1 MATPHPGLYKKGRYW
16 QYIIQA
22 HGQRAH
28 GSTRATDLATARKVL
43 EEKRRA
49 LIDGQLKRPTR
60 IIAASSLISEWLRVN
75 RATFSRGYLS
85 SAECALRLWVMP
97 VIGTLP
103 VTKVTTSQVMELR
116 ARMLEAGC
124 SATYANNTMKT
135 LKAIFN
141 FGIRMK
147 YAQEI
152 PFHLPKLKV
161 QKQPRA
167 IVPANRVHEFLEAV
181 DKAARNP
188 HIPVIIRVMFG
199 LGLREAEVLGMRWEW
214 FDPEQRTYV
223 VGKAKGKEARV
234 IPVPDWVWIAIHEMP
249 KPVLSEWVFPAEDGK
264 PHRSQFTKKALQ
276 KVCGELGVGNI
287 TAHRLRASF
296 ASLHAEAGTPV
307 TEIQGMLGH
316 KNIAT
321 TMIYVET
328 SLDAKRKAQDAL
340 SQKLR
345 LA

>member
-1 MATPHPGLYKKGRYW
+1 MATPHPGLYKRGRYW
-16 QYIIQA
+16 HYIISA
-22 HGQRAH
+22 NGQRAH
-28 GSTRATDLATARKVL
+28 GSTRATDLATARRVL
-43 EEKRRA
+43 EDKRRE
-49 LIDGQLKRPTR
+49 LVDGQLRRPTR
-60 IIAASSLISEWLRVN
+60 VVTTSALIQEWLRVN
-75 RATFSRGYLS
+75 RATFSRGHFV
-85 SAECALRLWVMP
+85 SAECALRRWVVP
-97 VIGTLP
+97 VIGNLP
-103 VTKVTTSQVMELR
+103 VNKTSTSHVMELR
-116 ARMLEAGC
+116 ARMLESGC

-135 LKAIFN
+135 LKAVFN

-147 YAQEI
+147 YTPEM
-152 PFHLPKLKV
+152 PFHLPKLRV

-167 IVPANRVHEFLEAV
+167 IVPANRIHEFLEAV
-181 DKAARNP
+181 NRAARNP
-188 HIPVIIRVMFG
+188 HIPVILRVMFG

-234 IPVPDWVWIAIHEMP
+234 LPVPEWVWSAIHDMP
-249 KPVLSEWVFPAEDGK
+249 KPMLSEWVFPAEDGK
-264 PHRSQFTKKALQ
+264 PHRAQFCKKTLQ
-276 KVCGELGVGNI
+276 RVCEELGLGNI

-296 ASLHAEAGTPV
+296 ASLHADAGTPI

-316 KNIAT
+316 KSVQT

-340 SQKLR
+340 SQKLG